1 MAEEKNTNSPLAIG
15 SRPSP
20 LGPPTIGRSALL
32 SLLRTDFP
40 AGLGI
45 HRSIWTLDTAL
56 KSITLEQVAAIVSH
70 AWDQQ
75 IDGVLPWEAGAV
87 VMRLTDPDLVSLP
100 PEEGWAPPNPE
111 WVKLDQRRKHAAES
125 AERQR
130 LAAEKA
136 QADEDKRVAENAK
149 REQLELAF
157 GPTLDQLEQTAPD
170 RLWSI
175 LRECGM
181 EHFAKRPGIGFRSKV
196 TRLKLLRAVEAGQL
210 GEG

>member
-40 AGLGI
+40 AGFGI

-75 IDGVLPWEAGAV
+75 IDGVLPWKAGAV
-87 VMRLTDPDLVSLP
+87 VMRLTDPDLVQLP
-100 PEEGWAPPNPE
+100 PGEGWAAPNPD
-111 WVKLDQRRKHAAES
+111 WVKLEGR
-125 AERQR
+125 RQR
-130 LAAEKA
+130 DAAA
-136 QADEDKRVAENAK
+136 M
-149 REQLELAF
+149 REQLAKRQEQQRAEEKRTADLAARKQLELDF
-157 GPTLDQLEQTAPD
+157 GPLVDQVEQSAPE

-175 LRECGM
+175 LR
-181 EHFAKRPGIGFRSKV
+181 AKNVERVVRSSPEGFRGKIA
-196 TRLKLLRAVEAGQL
+196 RLLLLRAAEAGEL
-210 GEG
+210 